1 MYQKPVMII
10 RSPLKLNFVLRPEV
24 NFTKITTVAIEAI
37 IRLFLLYLCGWHP
50 SMSFEIFVADK
61 K

>member
-1 MYQKPVMII
+1 MYLKPLTII

-37 IRLFLLYLCGWHP
+37 IRLFLLYLYGRHP
-50 SMSFEIFVADK
+50 PMSFEIFVAYK

>member
-1 MYQKPVMII
+1 MIL

-24 NFTKITTVAIEAI
+24 NFTKITAVAIEAM
-37 IRLFLLYLCGWHP
+37 IRLFLLYLFGLHP
-50 SMSFEIFVADK
+50 PTSFEIFVVDK